1 MPIHPRNQRYK
12 ENVLA
17 APYEICI
24 ERARHYTQSYRQ
36 TEGEHPAVRAAKAF
50 AHTLQNMSIYILDD
64 ERMAGNRSSKLI
76 GTVIPIERGDINT
89 VLELELDALVH
100 RERQPFHIAHEDR
113 RELEQEILPYWRGK
127 TLRDRKKVLWK
138 ENGVLFRPA
147 INPVSLWRR
156 FRSLNVKKLKQAT
169 LVPGTGLLKLLK
181 SAHELLYNNPAV
193 VMNVFDVQGHLI
205 LGHKNILREG
215 FSGVK
220 TRAQEQLERAKHS
233 GDTEGQA
240 FLEAVILNCD
250 AIKEFAA
257 RFAEEAERQAASTSD
272 ETRRNELL
280 AMAARCRH
288 VPFYPPRDFRE
299 AIQALWLTQ
308 AGAIIAYGM
317 SGILAIGRLDQY
329 LYPFYAEDRVKGCL
343 SEAEA
348 VEWLEELFIKL
359 SYNVLLLPHVGKQT
373 GSELGSDSCAPT
385 VGGLGLNGEDA
396 TNELSFLA
404 LEAFA
409 NVKSLGNSFSIRFS
423 PKSSDEFWRRSL
435 QTYRKTSG
443 AALFNDEQV
452 VAALK
457 NCGMPEQEACDYG
470 IIGCVEP
477 TGDGNTFGCTSGN
490 DISLAAAVEMTLL
503 NGYLR
508 IMGRRIG
515 PATGD
520 PCGFQNFDA
529 FMTAFKRQVEFM
541 IHTIAKAVNLKD
553 QAYREMLPCPFISAT
568 LSGCVEQA
576 RDMTAGGSQYNFGS
590 ISARGFG
597 TAINSLAAIKH
608 FVYERRTVTM
618 QQLLRA
624 LEVNFKGEETLRL
637 RLANGAPKYG
647 CGDEAVD
654 RIARD
659 VCEFFCREVAAQ
671 QTLRGGP
678 FRPGFFSY
686 GMHVLEGLFLGA
698 TPDGRHTG
706 EPVSNSFSPANN
718 SEKKGPT
725 AAMQSVASVDNTLI
739 SNGCAL
745 NVKMMPKLFASDESL
760 DRIMALV
767 KGFFSL
773 GGMEV
778 QFNVVSNNT
787 LRDAQQHPDQYRDL
801 VVRVSGYSALF
812 TDLGKALQ
820 DEIIQRSE
828 FENL

>member
-24 ERARHYTQSYRQ
+24 ERARYYTQSYRT
-36 TEGEHPAVRAAKAF
+36 TEGEHPALRAAKAF
-50 AHTLQNMSIYILDD
+50 AHTLRNMSIYVLEE
-64 ERMAGNRSSKLI
+64 ERMAGNRSSKLV

-89 VLELELDALVH
+89 VLELELGALLN
-100 RERQPFHIAHEDR
+100 RDRQPFHISPEDQQ
-113 RELEQEILPYWRGK
+113 ELKQEILPYWRGK
-127 TLRDRKKVLWK
+127 TLRDRKKALWK
-138 ENGVLFRPA
+138 EQGLWFRPA
-147 INPVSLWRR
+147 LNPVSLWRR
-156 FRSLNVKKLKQAT
+156 SRSLDLKKLKQAT
-169 LVPGTGLLKLLK
+169 MAPGTQRSTLLRGVN
-181 SAHELLYNNPAV
+181 ELLYNNPAI

-205 LGHKNILREG
+205 LGHKNILQEG
-215 FSGVK
+215 FCGVK
-220 TRAQEQLERAKHS
+220 ARAQERLERAIQNNDS
-233 GDTEGQA
+233 EGQA
-240 FLEAVILNCD
+240 FLESVILSCD
-250 AIKEFAA
+250 AIQEFAA
-257 RFAEEAERQAASTSD
+257 RFAEEAERQAAGTSD
-272 ETRRNELL
+272 EARRKNLL
-280 AMAARCRH
+280 DMAARCRH

-299 AIQALWLTQ
+299 ALQAFWLTQ

-329 LYPFYAEDRVKGCL
+329 LFNFYSEDCTKGCL
-343 SEAEA
+343 SEEEA

-385 VGGLGLNGEDA
+385 VGGLGPNGEDA
-396 TNELSFLA
+396 TNDLSFLA

-423 PKSSDEFWRRSL
+423 RKSSDEFWRKSL
-435 QTYRKTSG
+435 QTYRQTSG
-443 AALFNDEQV
+443 AALFCDEQV

-457 NCGMPEQEACDYG
+457 NCGMPEQDARDYG

-515 PATGD
+515 PRTGN
-520 PCGFQNFDA
+520 PCHFQDFNEFL
-529 FMTAFKRQVEFM
+529 TAYKRQVEFM
-541 IHTIAKAVNLKD
+541 VHTVAKAVNLKD
-553 QAYREMLPCPFISAT
+553 QAYREGFPCPFISAT
-568 LSGCVEQA
+568 LSGCVEHA
-576 RDMTAGGSQYNFGS
+576 RDMTAGGSQYNYGS

-597 TAINSLAAIKH
+597 TAVNCLAAIKH
-608 FVYERRTVTM
+608 FVYDQRTITM

-637 RLANGAPKYG
+637 RLANGGPKYG
-647 CGDEAVD
+647 CGDDAVD
-654 RIARD
+654 NIARE
-659 VCEFFCREVAAQ
+659 VCGFFCREVAAQ

-698 TPDGRHTG
+698 TPDGRRAG

-718 SEKKGPT
+718 SEKRGPT
-725 AAMQSVASVDNTLI
+725 AAMQSVAKTDHTLI

-745 NVKMMPKLFASDESL
+745 NMKMMPKLFKEEDSL
-760 DRIMALV
+760 NRVIALV
-767 KGFFSL
+767 KGFFAL

-778 QFNVVSNNT
+778 QFNVVSNDT